1 MDGWLTLS
9 ALLHLVA
16 LALWLGGGIFFLVV
30 FGPAVRQLEPSVGVQ
45 LLNRGRHYFE
55 ALSWIAITMLLLTGI
70 VNLILRS
77 QASTQPLAQSY
88 LVALS
93 IKLLLFLA
101 MLVHHCLQVFK
112 YGPQLSALTGQAPAQ
127 TAAWPEPLLG
137 QWQKW
142 FTLLKINATLGP
154 IVTLMGLMLTRG

>member
-16 LALWLGGGIFFLVV
+16 LALWLGGGIFFLAV
-30 FGPAVRQLEPSVGVQ
+30 FGPAVRQLDPSVGVQ

-55 ALSWIAITMLLLTGI
+55 ALSWIAITLLVLTGI

-93 IKLLLFLA
+93 INSVVFSNAGAPLLAGF
-101 MLVHHCLQVFK
+101 QIR
-112 YGPQLSALTGQAPAQ
+112 PQLSALTGKRPPAAACRA
-127 TAAWPEPLLG
+127 TARPMA
-137 QWQKW
+137 KMVH
-142 FTLLKINATLGP
+142 TLR
-154 IVTLMGLMLTRG
+154 LTRPWGRL